1 MFSQIAVFCGDYTDD
16 YTDDYTMINSH
27 SGNIF
32 SREAVRGV
40 GDQHAGL
47 PHRAVPHHNTPVKNN
62 ILKLQERI
70 WKKVPHHDAKEVP
83 NTGKWPQRY
92 NV

>member
-1 MFSQIAVFCGDYTDD
+1 MLVIIPINQEVKTDSNLWEHVLPDSSFCGDYTDD

-40 GDQHAGL
+40 RDQHAGL
-47 PHRAVPHHNTPVKNN
+47 PHRP
-62 ILKLQERI
+62 
-70 WKKVPHHDAKEVP
+70 VPHHDTPVQ
-83 NTGKWPQRY
+83 N
-92 NV
+92 NI